1 MNTSS
6 KQGVWSRN
14 GLALRFPNLSGS
26 IVLRDC
32 EDLYRQL
39 PLIFGGWVIDS
50 IDDDQTPLVSVSR
63 LGNGRYR
70 VEAVWLDEGAEFD
83 DPVDALCSLVAKVV
97 RAWTM
102 EQDDLL
108 CLHGAS
114 VRIGGALAVFP
125 NRYRAGKSILTAA
138 LAARGHDVYGDD
150 VLPIRLAEGCGIA
163 AGIAPRLR
171 APYPDNLDK
180 ATREY
185 IETHAGLKGSRYHYL
200 DLRQERLATLGS
212 SAEIGAFVLLERDSG
227 ATPHLVPVPQAEVL
241 RCVVWQNF
249 AREVNAHSILE
260 RLSQIVSSANCYRLV
275 YDRVDDAADLLSASL
290 VEQQAR
296 PLERFT
302 GPSSPSG
309 SRKDADNIP
318 DGHFQRRIGI
328 IEVSRDG
335 ESFLADGDGASI
347 HHLNP
352 VGAAVWTLL
361 KEPISPGQIIDILQT
376 AFPETDRD
384 QIETDVY
391 DLLKSLQRKQ
401 LIINSDNCERPQ

>member
-1 MNTSS
+1 M
-6 KQGVWSRN
+6 
-14 GLALRFPNLSGS
+14 ALRFPNLSRP

-32 EDLYRQL
+32 EDLRRHL
-39 PLIFGGWVIDS
+39 TLIFGGWAIDS
-50 IDDDQTPLVSVSR
+50 IDDDQVPLVSVSG

-70 VEAVWLDEGAEFD
+70 VEAEWLDEGAEFA
-83 DPVDALCSLVAKVV
+83 DPVDTLCSLVAKVV

-125 NRYRAGKSILTAA
+125 NRFRAGKSILTAA

-150 VLPIRLAEGCGIA
+150 VLPIRLGEGCGIA

-171 APYPDNLDK
+171 APYPDNLDRE
-180 ATREY
+180 TREY
-185 IETHAGLKGSRYHYL
+185 IETHTGLRGSRYHYL

-275 YDRVDDAADLLSASL
+275 YDRVDDAADLLSVSL
-290 VEQQAR
+290 VDQQVR

-309 SRKDADNIP
+309 IRKDADNIP

-328 IEVSRDG
+328 VEVSRDG
-335 ESFLADGDGASI
+335 ESFLADDDGASI

-361 KEPISPGQIIDILQT
+361 KEPISPEQIIDILQT
-376 AFPETDRD
+376 AFPETDSN
-384 QIETDVY
+384 QIESDIY

-401 LIINSDNCERPQ
+401 LIMKSGDCTRLQ

>member
-6 KQGVWSRN
+6 KHGVGSRN
-14 GLALRFPNLSGS
+14 NLALRFPNLSRP

-32 EDLYRQL
+32 EDLHRHL
-39 PLIFGGWVIDS
+39 TLIFGGWAIDS
-50 IDDDQTPLVSVSR
+50 IDDDQVPLVSVSK
-63 LGNGRYR
+63 LGNGNYR
-70 VEAVWLDEGAEFD
+70 IEAEWLDEGAEFD
-83 DPVDALCSLVAKVV
+83 DPVDTLCSLVAKVV

-108 CLHGAS
+108 FLHGAS
-114 VRIGGALAVFP
+114 VRIGGALTVFP
-125 NRYRAGKSILTAA
+125 NRFRAGKSILTAA

-171 APYPDNLDK
+171 APYPDKLDR

-200 DLRQERLATLGS
+200 DLRQERLAALGS

-249 AREVNAHSILE
+249 AREVNAPSILE
-260 RLSQIVSSANCYRLV
+260 RLSQIVSSANCYCLV
-275 YDRVDDAADLLSASL
+275 YDRVDDAADLLSVSL
-290 VEQQAR
+290 VDQRVR

-309 SRKDADNIP
+309 IRKDADNIP
-318 DGHFQRRIGI
+318 DGHFKRRIGI
-328 IEVSRDG
+328 VEVSRDG

-352 VGAAVWTLL
+352 VGASVWTLL
-361 KEPISPGQIIDILQT
+361 KEAISPGQIIDILQI

-401 LIINSDNCERPQ
+401 LIINSDNCERLQ